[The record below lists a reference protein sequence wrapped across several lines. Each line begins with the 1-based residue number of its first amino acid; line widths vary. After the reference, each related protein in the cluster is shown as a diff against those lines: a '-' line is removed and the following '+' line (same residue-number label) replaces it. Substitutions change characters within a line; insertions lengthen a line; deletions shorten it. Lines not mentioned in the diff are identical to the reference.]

1 MDTARLLLWPQVL
14 ISAFILTMW
23 VAVWLH
29 SLKRDRVHP
38 MLALGTLGLT
48 ILPLLNDAQ
57 YWDSIVGECFW

>member
-1 MDTARLLLWPQVL
+1 
-14 ISAFILTMW
+14 MW

-57 YWDSIVGECFW
+57 YWDCIVGECFW